1 VGSVLRML
9 SLILTNIDE
18 HNAAM
23 ERTSIRTMINVLK
36 GQLLFGGRSKLYQMI
51 DAHEISQTVDVSAV
65 PRLGPS

>member
-1 VGSVLRML
+1 ML

-23 ERTSIRTMINVLK
+23 ARTSIRTMINVLK